1 MKWLVGLVG
10 VVALIGAVR
19 ERRIRSLEALLDPG
33 PTP

>member
-1 MKWLVGLVG
+1 MRWLVALLGLA
-10 VVALIGAVR
+10 VVIGAVR